1 MDSIYRLFS
10 YARPRSLML
19 VAAAMSLALL
29 TMLIAFAGSWPLV
42 QGALALLTLLLWLPL
57 LFDLAP
63 VIWCVLV
70 HGRWPDRPRYFGA
83 RAR

>member
-29 TMLIAFAGSWPLV
+29 TMLIAFAGSWPLL

-83 RAR
+83 RSR

>member
-10 YARPRSLML
+10 YAKPRSLML

-29 TMLIAFAGSWPLV
+29 MMLIAFAGSWPLV

-57 LFDLAP
+57 VFDLAP

-83 RAR
+83 RSR